1 MEALWKNSSGIFL
14 FAEANMR
21 WALRVE
27 EGLQDTVSFTTDC
40 LVATKCQR
48 QLLVAPVDVR
58 RSKGEKEVAQAFFV
72 YLFLGFIDFP
82 CMNLFISKA

>member
-14 FAEANMR
+14 FAEANTR

-48 QLLVAPVDVR
+48 QLLVAPVDVE
-58 RSKGEKEVAQAFFV
+58 EKQRGKKKRLLR
-72 YLFLGFIDFP
+72 LFLCIYF
-82 CMNLFISKA
+82 